1 MATGTK
7 FGPELVPS
15 QANHSIGEAD
25 ERHVILHRIAS
36 SPAFQ
41 KSNRLRDLLLYIGER
56 SLREPHMAIREQE
69 IGVEVFGRPVDFDT
83 SQDTL
88 VRVQASQLRK
98 RLQRY
103 FEENIDEAVIVEIPK
118 GAYSLVF
125 RPRDLEIPEPPA
137 VEKQV
142 AAQKFSRPMLV
153 IGALMALLSIL
164 SISLAIQNHDLRQ
177 KANFGLGYKPTV
189 DKLWKQLFGNNRHTY
204 LVLADTN
211 LLTFEDTIQH
221 QLSIPEYQNKNFERL
236 AERVEDP
243 NIRRLLLAYLNRSAT
258 TMGDANIAKRMGL
271 VFASNQTIFDA
282 VLARDMTI
290 SQVASDNTIL
300 IGSRR
305 ANPWVMLFEDK
316 LNFQTVFTESPR
328 GVAFIN
334 TVPSAGELARYAGDW
349 SRKGYCR
356 VAFLQSTKGTGNV
369 LLISGTDVASSEA
382 GSEFVTSEGAIM
394 KLRDQLGVGSYEAL
408 PHFEVLLET
417 QLVNNTV
424 SQYKLVSVRRK

>member
-1 MATGTK
+1 
-7 FGPELVPS
+7 
-15 QANHSIGEAD
+15 
-25 ERHVILHRIAS
+25 
-36 SPAFQ
+36 
-41 KSNRLRDLLLYIGER
+41 
-56 SLREPHMAIREQE
+56 MAIREQE

-103 FEENIDEAVIVEIPK
+103 FEKNIDEAVIVEVPK

-125 RPRDLEIPEPPA
+125 RPRDLEIPETPV
-137 VEKQV
+137 VEKQI
-142 AAQKFSRPMLV
+142 A
-153 IGALMALLSIL
+153 
-164 SISLAIQNHDLRQ
+164 
-177 KANFGLGYKPTV
+177 
-189 DKLWKQLFGNNRHTY
+189 
-204 LVLADTN
+204 
-211 LLTFEDTIQH
+211 EDTIQH

-236 AERVEDP
+236 AEPLEDP
-243 NIRRLLLAYLNRSAT
+243 TIRRLLLAYLNRSAT
-258 TMGDANIAKRMGL
+258 TMGEANIAKRIGL

-334 TVPSAGELARYAGDW
+334 TLPSAGELARYAGDW

-369 LLISGTDVASSEA
+369 LLISGTDVAPA
-382 GSEFVTSEGAIM
+382 KQA
-394 KLRDQLGVGSYEAL
+394 
-408 PHFEVLLET
+408 
-417 QLVNNTV
+417 VN
-424 SQYKLVSVRRK
+424 L